1 MKDPLAADIP
11 PRVIRI
17 PLNADQTA
25 QLAAAGAGAFNII
38 SRRSYPGDPGRWI
51 VTVAPV
57 SWDRAVAASG
67 VLLGSHRAVRIQTP
81 KDQPVEHGLVNDTPP
96 KRSRLNSALTTQR

>member
-25 QLAAAGAGAFNII
+25 QLEASGAGAFNII
-38 SRRSYPGDPGRWI
+38 SRRSYPGDPSQWI
-51 VTVAPV
+51 ITVAPLV
-57 SWDRAVAASG
+57 WDRKSG
-67 VLLGSHRAVRIQTP
+67 IS
-81 KDQPVEHGLVNDTPP
+81 D
-96 KRSRLNSALTTQR
+96 